1 VSLLDPAVGSGT
13 FPLAAAQQAIANV
26 AKLLGSGS
34 VRTVLEERVLP
45 NFAGLELMPAPYTIA
60 HVKFALFARDQH
72 VRFKDKRARI
82 YLTNTLGDPLESPAL
97 GGMLSLFVG
106 GLVDEAREAERLK
119 NDEPILV
126 IIGNPPWSAT
136 SHNKQPQIERLFAA
150 WKTVDGKPINDA
162 RIALND
168 DYLKFLRW
176 AVWKLLKQDH
186 AAGRGII
193 AFVTNHAFINGRIH
207 RGVRKALLDAFDDI
221 YVFNVQGN
229 RRNAV
234 KAVPDENVFPPVKQ
248 GVAMT
253 VLVRRAT
260 TSPPAGRVHYR
271 EMRGKR
277 AEKYAA
283 ATAARLGDSDWRPI
297 TPTAPYYSFAAD
309 TDDRFA
315 AWPSV
320 PAVFPT
326 SASGVQSSRDDLVA
340 DLTAAPIEDR
350 MRLIADP
357 SQSDAELKEQLGIRE
372 NQRWSWAEH
381 RSQFKGYR
389 AERTIPWTYR
399 LFDRRLIYWDPVF
412 VEWPRQ
418 RLNRHLLPAPFG
430 PGGEDRLALVVQ
442 RTGPKPVGAIASVS
456 RGIACAHVTSQWCHV
471 YPLRLAPE

>member
-1 VSLLDPAVGSGT
+1 MSLLDPAVGSGT

-97 GGMLSLFVG
+97 VG
-106 GLVDEAREAERLK
+106 HQ
-119 NDEPILV
+119 PQQ
-126 IIGNPPWSAT
+126 
-136 SHNKQPQIERLFAA
+136 QPQIERLFAA